1 MFNFDTSRDCLHVP
15 TTVTVDGK
23 TIATHLPYGS
33 AFELYSERFANYL
46 PRKADCSVSVSL
58 QETGEM
64 LKNIAQH

>member
-15 TTVTVDGK
+15 TIVTVDGK
-23 TIATHLPYGS
+23 TVATHLPYGS

-46 PRKADCSVSVSL
+46 HCNADCSVASSL

-64 LKNIAQH
+64 LKDIPQH